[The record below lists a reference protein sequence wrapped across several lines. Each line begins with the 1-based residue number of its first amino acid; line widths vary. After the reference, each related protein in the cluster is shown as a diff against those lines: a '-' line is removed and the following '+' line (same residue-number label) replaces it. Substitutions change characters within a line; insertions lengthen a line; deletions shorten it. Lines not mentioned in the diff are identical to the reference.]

1 MAARHARLG
10 ASSKAPPR
18 RAAAARRPTAAA
30 AAPPPPP
37 PPLALK
43 EWAPA
48 VAALLDGSQTVLLRK
63 GGVREPAF
71 SPTAG
76 AFLLFPTAF
85 HSDAALLK
93 PAAQARYAANAAA
106 DPRAEPGLSLR
117 CFARV
122 TGAWTTADAGVL
134 AALDPLHPYT
144 EDWLAARLRWRAA
157 TPLTVLEV
165 RAYALA
171 EPVEVVN
178 EEALWGCF
186 SWVELPGVSAEALAA
201 AAARARPALDD
212 AAFAAQ
218 QALCRARLAG
228 LPDARELEY

>member
-10 ASSKAPPR
+10 AGSKAPARPT
-18 RAAAARRPTAAA
+18 ASAAARRPTAAA
-30 AAPPPPP
+30 AAAP

-48 VAALLDGSQTVLLRK
+48 VAALLDGSQTILLRK

-71 SPTAG
+71 SPKAG
-76 AFLLFPTAF
+76 SFLLFPTAF
-85 HSDAALLK
+85 HTDAALLK
-93 PAAQARYAANAAA
+93 PAAQARFSAAAAA
-106 DPRAEPGLSLR
+106 DPRAEPTLRLR

-144 EDWLAARLRWRAA
+144 DDWLTARLRWRAA

-171 EPVEVVN
+171 EPVEVAN
-178 EEALWGCF
+178 EESLWGCF
-186 SWVELPGVSAEALAA
+186 SWVELPGVPAEALAA

-212 AAFAAQ
+212 ATFAAR
-218 QALCRARLAG
+218 QALCRARLAA
-228 LPDARELEY
+228 LPDVRELKF